1 MYYNEEDRYA
11 KHKNLK
17 RVLVLLVLGFIFYVG
32 FQLFKGWP
40 KPELELSLKD
50 QQVPGSFNI
59 SWPTDI
65 RYGVIG
71 TLQSGIISK
80 TPNQGQWPLAS
91 VAKIMTAYIILK
103 DHPLSIGQDGP
114 TVTVTQKE
122 VNEYEAFKKD
132 GQSVVKVVLG
142 EKLTERQ
149 LLEGLM
155 IPSANNFAYILARWD
170 AGSVKAFVD
179 KMNKTAQSLGLKDT
193 RYEDPSGAS
202 AGTVSTPT
210 DQFKLTQL
218 AMQIPTFRHIVA
230 MPQVV
235 LPVAGIQYNVNYDL
249 GKDNIVGVKTGSSLP
264 AGANFVFDSK
274 QGNID
279 ILGVIFG
286 ASGRSP
292 LITALKDAITL
303 IDMTKT
309 QLSTEKLISKNQQIG
324 FIKVSWMKKEIPMLA
339 SDDFSTVVYP
349 GMKITYSLYPVKDI
363 KFPIKPNEVIGTLII
378 NCGDSSY
385 SMPVVVSQEIK
396 APSFLDRLRRVL

>member
-1 MYYNEEDRYA
+1 MYYNENEA
-11 KHKNLK
+11 SKHKNLK
-17 RVLVLLVLGFIFYVG
+17 RIVVLLVLVFAFYTL
-32 FQLFKGWP
+32 FQLFRGWP
-40 KPELELSLKD
+40 KPEFRLTLKN
-50 QQVPGSFNI
+50 QQIPGTFSI

-65 RYGVIG
+65 KYGVIG
-71 TLQSGIISK
+71 TLQSGIIAK

-91 VAKIMTAYIILK
+91 VAKIMTSYIILK

-114 TVTVTQKE
+114 SFTITQKE

-132 GQSVVKVVLG
+132 GQSVVKVALG

-170 AGSVKAFVD
+170 AGSVKAFVN
-179 KMNKTAQSLGLKDT
+179 KMNKTAQALGLKDT
-193 RYEDPSGAS
+193 HYEDPAGAN
-202 AGTVSTPT
+202 AGTVSSPV
-210 DQFKLTQL
+210 DQFRLTQL

-230 MPQVV
+230 MPQVN

-286 ASGRSP
+286 ASGKSP
-292 LITALKDAITL
+292 LTSALKDAITL
-303 IDMTKT
+303 IDATKT
-309 QLSTEKLISKNQQIG
+309 QVSEQKLISKNEQVG
-324 FIKVSWMKKEIPMLA
+324 FIKVPWDKKEIPLLA
-339 SDDFSTVVYP
+339 SEDFNLVVYP
-349 GMKITYSLYPVKDI
+349 GMKISYSIVPIKDL
-363 KFPIKPNEVIGTLII
+363 KFPIKQNEIIANLII
-378 NCGDSSY
+378 NYDDSSF
-385 SMPVVVSQEIK
+385 SMPLIASEEIK
-396 APSFLDRLRRVL
+396 APSFSDRLRRVL

>member
-17 RVLVLLVLGFIFYVG
+17 RVLVLLVLGFIFYAG

-40 KPELELSLKD
+40 KPQLELSLKN
-50 QQVPGSFNI
+50 QQIPGSFNI

-91 VAKIMTAYIILK
+91 VTKIMTAYIILK

-114 TVTVTQKE
+114 TLTVTQKE
-122 VNEYEAFKKD
+122 VNEYESFKKD
-132 GQSVVKVVLG
+132 GQSVVKVALG

-179 KMNKTAQSLGLKDT
+179 KMNKTAQNLGLKDT
-193 RYEDPSGAS
+193 HYEDPAGAS
-202 AGTVSTPT
+202 AGTVSTPI

-230 MPQVV
+230 MPQVN

-286 ASGRSP
+286 ASGKSP
-292 LITALKDAITL
+292 LITALKDAIAL

-324 FIKVSWMKKEIPMLA
+324 FIKVPWMKKEIPILA
-339 SDDFSTVVYP
+339 SQDFSTVVYP
-349 GMKITYSLYPVKDI
+349 GMKITYSLYPIKDM
-363 KFPIKPNEVIGTLII
+363 KFPIKANEVIGTLVI
-378 NCGDSSY
+378 NYGDSSY
-385 SMPVVVSQEIK
+385 SMPIIASQEIE
-396 APSFLDRLRRVL
+396 APSFSDRLRRVL

>member
-1 MYYNEEDRYA
+1 MYYNESEA
-11 KHKNLK
+11 SKHKNLK
-17 RVLVLLVLGFIFYVG
+17 RIVVLLVLVFVFYVF
-32 FQLFKGWP
+32 FQLFRSWP
-40 KPELELSLKD
+40 KPEFRLTLKN
-50 QQVPGSFNI
+50 QQIPGAFSI

-71 TLQSGIISK
+71 TLQSGIIAK

-91 VAKIMTAYIILK
+91 VAKIMTSYIILK

-114 TVTVTQKE
+114 SFTITQKE

-132 GQSVVKVVLG
+132 GQSVVKVSLG

-179 KMNKTAQSLGLKDT
+179 KMNKTAQALGLKDT
-193 RYEDPSGAS
+193 HYEDPAGAN
-202 AGTVSTPT
+202 AGTVSSPV
-210 DQFKLTQL
+210 DQFRLTQL

-230 MPQVV
+230 MPQVN

-286 ASGRSP
+286 ASGKSP
-292 LITALKDAITL
+292 LTSALKDAITL
-303 IDMTKT
+303 IDTAKT
-309 QLSTEKLISKNQQIG
+309 QVSEQKLISKNEQVG
-324 FIKVSWMKKEIPMLA
+324 FIKVPWDKKEIPLLA
-339 SDDFSTVVYP
+339 SEDFNLVVYP
-349 GMKITYSLYPVKDI
+349 GMKISYSIEPIKDI
-363 KFPIKPNEVIGTLII
+363 KFPIKQNEIIANLII
-378 NCGDSSY
+378 TYGDSSFN
-385 SMPVVVSQEIK
+385 MPLIASQNIK
-396 APSFLDRLRRVL
+396 SPSFSDRLRRIL